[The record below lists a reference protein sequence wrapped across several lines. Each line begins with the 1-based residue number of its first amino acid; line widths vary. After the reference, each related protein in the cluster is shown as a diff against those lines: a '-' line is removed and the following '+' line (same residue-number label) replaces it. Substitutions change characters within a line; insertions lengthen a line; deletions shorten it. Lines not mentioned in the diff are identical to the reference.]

1 MDCRVQSDAP
11 LHFPEVYMNQ
21 IYDNF
26 LQVSHIGKSF
36 NTKKCSLEILRDIHF
51 SVKEKEFV
59 CIMGP
64 SGCGK
69 STLAGIIEGIEHSD
83 TGSIFLGG
91 GKKPERATKQI
102 QKKIGIVFQQSN
114 LLEWKTTYKNVELP
128 LSVFHMGNGIDRKR
142 AVSGALELVG
152 LLEFKDC
159 WPHELSGGMQQRAA
173 IARALVTNP
182 DFLVLDQPFGALD
195 AITRKML
202 NVELLRIWYQTQKTC
217 IMITNNVNEALYLS
231 SRIIFM
237 SQSPSS
243 IVKEVKVPFT
253 YEEKAAGIDL
263 NPEYLRLRSE
273 LNRFVRSSNKL

>member
-1 MDCRVQSDAP
+1 
-11 LHFPEVYMNQ
+11 MNQ
-21 IYDNF
+21 TDDNF
-26 LQVSHIGKSF
+26 LQVSDIGKSF
-36 NTKKCSLEILRDIHF
+36 NKKKYSLEVLHDISF

-69 STLAGIIEGIEHSD
+69 STLAEIIEGIGCAD
-83 TGSIFLGG
+83 TGSIFLAGE
-91 GKKPERATKQI
+91 KKPERATKQI
-102 QKKIGIVFQQSN
+102 QKKIGIVYQQSN

-128 LSVFHMGNGIDRKR
+128 LSVFHMGNRAGRDRK
-142 AVSGALELVG
+142 VSEVLKLVG

-173 IARALVTNP
+173 IARALVSDP
-182 DFLVLDQPFGALD
+182 DFLILDQPFGALD

-202 NVELLRIWYQTQKTC
+202 NVELLRIWHETQKTC

-237 SQSPSS
+237 SESPSS